1 MFPKTPPL
9 FVLRGN
15 VIALLLARRPPPRWP
30 PLFPKT
36 TAAFTTRRPFARSPF
51 LPRASPTWTRDI
63 GVDAL
68 LRMMM
73 MRPPIVFALFKY
85 SDFWMSFRTC
95 RRNSTKRRRT
105 TVVSLEAERDEER
118 LGKEKKRQ
126 SLLSS
131 FFSVVVPSSSVV
143 AKNVSQKRWW
153 FGWKV
158 TNNSQGGGGPLPKTE
173 RKKKWM

>member
-15 VIALLLARRPPPRWP
+15 VIALLLARWP

-73 MRPPIVFALFKY
+73 MMRPPIVFALFKY
-85 SDFWMSFRTC
+85 SDLLESMSFRTC

-118 LGKEKKRQ
+118 LEGKKKKGRDS
-126 SLLSS
+126 SLPSS
-131 FFSVVVPSSSVV
+131 PSSSLLLPSSRRTSR
-143 AKNVSQKRWW
+143 KS
-153 FGWKV
+153 
-158 TNNSQGGGGPLPKTE
+158 GGGLGGK
-173 RKKKWM
+173 

>member
-9 FVLRGN
+9 FEGN

-36 TAAFTTRRPFARSPF
+36 TAAFTTRRPFVRSPF

-95 RRNSTKRRRT
+95 RRNSNKRRRT

-118 LGKEKKRQ
+118 LGGKKKKGRVSSLPSSPS
-126 SLLSS
+126 SLLL
-131 FFSVVVPSSSVV
+131 PSSRRTSR
-143 AKNVSQKRWW
+143 KS
-153 FGWKV
+153 
-158 TNNSQGGGGPLPKTE
+158 GGGLGGK
-173 RKKKWM
+173 